1 MYLGHLLTFSKKKKK
16 KNFEERLILSIGFV
30 DLQKKLHHRYDQ
42 QLHHRYDQQLDEKH
56 NQVQSWDR

>member
-42 QLHHRYDQQLDEKH
+42 QLDEKH

>member
-1 MYLGHLLTFSKKKKK
+1 MYLGHLLTFSKK

-42 QLHHRYDQQLDEKH
+42 QLDEKH